1 MDAMEQKTERAA
13 FEAWAEKNWMYVDVK
28 DNSWEVWRAAIAAER
43 EARQEAQR
51 RLEALQERINHADKE
66 KAQAVAA
73 ERERCAKLCESA
85 RFTGNTF
92 PRTQMEQ
99 LRMDIAAAIR
109 GN

>member
-1 MDAMEQKTERAA
+1 MEERMDTMEQKTERAA

-43 EARQEAQR
+43 E
-51 RLEALQERINHADKE
+51 
-66 KAQAVAA
+66 
-73 ERERCAKLCESA
+73 RCANLCEKA

>member
-1 MDAMEQKTERAA
+1 MDTMEQKTERAA

-43 EARQEAQR
+43 E
-51 RLEALQERINHADKE
+51 
-66 KAQAVAA
+66 
-73 ERERCAKLCESA
+73 RCAKLCESA

>member
-1 MDAMEQKTERAA
+1 MDTMEQKTERAA
-13 FEAWAEKNWMYVDVK
+13 FEAWAEKNWMCVDVK

-43 EARQEAQR
+43 E
-51 RLEALQERINHADKE
+51 
-66 KAQAVAA
+66 
-73 ERERCAKLCESA
+73 RCAKLCEKA

>member
-1 MDAMEQKTERAA
+1 MDTMEQKTERAA

-43 EARQEAQR
+43 E
-51 RLEALQERINHADKE
+51 
-66 KAQAVAA
+66 
-73 ERERCAKLCESA
+73 RCARVCESA

>member
-1 MDAMEQKTERAA
+1 MNRYNVETADRYDMEPAPEGM
-13 FEAWAEKNWMYVDVK
+13 WVMHDDVQ
-28 DNSWEVWRAAIAAER
+28 AAIAAAVAAER

-66 KAQAVAA
+66 KAQAVEA
-73 ERERCAKLCESA
+73 ERERCANLCEKA